1 MRLINL
7 SRKVLTAIICVTSIS
22 FVGMVSSLVY
32 AYLTKDTN
40 KASCIFLLSVTL
52 LGLEAFSLGMY
63 DLYLSGKNE

>member
-7 SRKVLTAIICVTSIS
+7 SRKILTAIICTTSIS
-22 FVGMVSSLVY
+22 FIGMVSSLIY

-52 LGLEAFSLGMY
+52 LGLEALGLGIY
-63 DLYLSGKNE
+63 DLYLSGKTE

>member
-7 SRKVLTAIICVTSIS
+7 SRKILTAIICTTSIS
-22 FVGMVSSLVY
+22 FVGIVSSLIY

-52 LGLEAFSLGMY
+52 LGLEALGLGIY
-63 DLYLSGKNE
+63 DLYTKGKIE